1 MGLGEEGLDRVSRQR
16 EMTLMDTWRNT
27 KLVRLGGG
35 EWRWRYGDHE
45 VVKDVGRYES
55 HNKNGQAHVVGRLRK
70 MVIMKL

>member
-1 MGLGEEGLDRVSRQR
+1 MEKHQISTG
-16 EMTLMDTWRNT
+16 
-27 KLVRLGGG
+27 LGGG

-45 VVKDVGRYES
+45 VVKDVGQYES